1 MLTNYFNRRLLAGYP
16 AKLYA
21 KLLYRGRQFVESAEA
36 NEAQDLM
43 FDRLRSVG
51 DASLG
56 PISLRDGGTII
67 VNQAEGKVTLGA
79 AKVWAGGYMHTVPAA
94 VLEGVPMVGT
104 VPVGIAV
111 TEIVITEIEDPQL
124 AGMVPDTASYGQPL
138 AARVRYMAV
147 WSTGGDSFFPVHTI
161 VDGQLPNEVIAP
173 LDASA
178 ELAVERHLRETHG
191 SHIVDGFQVSSGGF
205 ADGAQSFI
213 IGAGTLRAE
222 GRRVIRSADQRFVR
236 LEDPEIVQVNGE
248 PQTYPAGG
256 LVTLSNGPIDSVQT
270 VTVIKEVTVTITHTL
285 AGGADALPNT
295 PVYAIMSVKQGA
307 TTYVAG
313 TDYKLT
319 SDRVDWSPVAGAEPS
334 PGSSY
339 DVTYRYVATVVPTTI
354 NRNTIALEAAVVG
367 QPVVV
372 NYRYKLRRIDVIA
385 IDQDGKVVYLKGI
398 STKFAPT
405 PPTVPAPL
413 APLVRV
419 ENRWGIDPVLTD
431 VDQRK
436 LTEAEVR
443 AMMRT
448 LLTMYDQISLVS
460 MERDIQERDPA
471 SRRGSFVEP
480 FKSDN
485 QRDLGIAQDAAIVG
499 GILTLPI
506 EVITRTID
514 IGTVPIMLPYV
525 TEPVVSQPYRTATK
539 RINQY
544 LAFDPLPA
552 ALTINPA
559 VDRWSDV
566 QESSSSRKTS
576 SMIETSSYRPDLLGT
591 PLYGTTSYSSSVT
604 SKVTADWSEERL
616 LENLRPI
623 QVQFTCSMMA
633 PGEQLESV
641 TFDDLD
647 ITDTVPGTPAAT
659 SGGVMTSSFIVPIV
673 KAGTK
678 RVVVTGKA
686 GSRAEASFTGQGT
699 FSTVHYTTTT
709 HTHTVATTID
719 PVAQSFALGAARQ
732 ITGARVEFTARGDA
746 ANPVILELRPMAD
759 GGLPGMETLAEG
771 IVGGAEFNVSS
782 ATVARP
788 ENWTEINFRFPSF
801 APAGEFRWIALLTND
816 ADHAIAVAQLGDQ
829 SDMNNVRGFDP
840 RRQEWVTRNPLNGDL
855 ADGSNGVSWKLS
867 PDLDMT
873 CEIMAA
879 RYTSLTRTFNIG
891 TFDLEVINPDGI
903 SDLLVLLLIE
913 QPSEACRVRLE
924 MVRAGGEVI
933 QFEPGVTLHLNEYLK
948 ETVTIRMVLTGTATL
963 SPVVMPECQIM
974 FGRLKETADY
984 VSEAIALDQTHG
996 NLRVRSVLETL
1007 TPGASSV
1014 TVEVGGSGAW
1024 TSMGSPASLE
1034 LGDGWIEREYLQSPV
1049 TALETRQKITL
1060 TGTPAAR
1067 PAVRRLRVRATEV

>member
-36 NEAQDLM
+36 NEAQDVMLE
-43 FDRLRSVG
+43 RLRSVG
-51 DASLG
+51 DATLG
-56 PISLRDGGTII
+56 PISLRDGGTIV

-79 AKVWAGGYMHTVPAA
+79 AKVWAGGYMHAVPAA

-111 TEIVITEIEDPQL
+111 IETVITEIEDPQL
-124 AGMVPDTASYGQPL
+124 AGMVPDTASHGQPL
-138 AARVRYMAV
+138 AARLRYDAV
-147 WSTGGDSFFPVHTI
+147 WATGGDSFYPIHTL

-191 SHIVDGFQVSSGGF
+191 SHIVDGFRVSAGGF
-205 ADGAQSFI
+205 VDGAQVFV

-222 GRRVIRSADQRFVR
+222 GRRVRRTADQRFVR
-236 LEDPEIVQVNGE
+236 AEDPELVQVNGE

-256 LVTLSNGPIDSVQT
+256 VVTLSNGPIDSVQT
-270 VTVIKEVTVTITHTL
+270 VTVIKEVTHTVTHTL

-295 PVYAIMSVKQGA
+295 PVYAIMSVKQGV
-307 TTYVAG
+307 TTYAAG
-313 TDYKLT
+313 ADYKLT
-319 SDRVDWSPVAGAEPS
+319 ADRVDWSPAGAEPS

-339 DVTYRYVATVVPTTI
+339 DVTYRYVATVVPSAI
-354 NRNTIALEAAVVG
+354 NRNTITLEAAVVG
-367 QPVVV
+367 LPVVV
-372 NYRYKLRRIDVIA
+372 NYRYKLRRIDVLA
-385 IDQDGKVVYLKGI
+385 IDQDGSVVYLKGI
-398 STKFAPT
+398 STKLTPV

-413 APLVRV
+413 APLVRI
-419 ENRWGIDPVLTD
+419 ENRWGIDPIITD

-443 AMMRT
+443 SMMRT
-448 LLTMYDQISLVS
+448 MLTMYDQISLVS

-480 FKSDN
+480 FRSDN
-485 QRDLGIAQDAAIVG
+485 QRDLGIAQDAAIVS

-506 EVITRTID
+506 EVTARTID
-514 IGTVPIMLPYV
+514 IGNVPIMLPYV
-525 TEPVVSQPYRTATK
+525 TEPVVSQPYRTAT
-539 RINQY
+539 RVINQY

-552 ALTINPA
+552 ALTIQPA

-566 QESSSSRKTS
+566 QESSSSRSTS

-604 SKVTADWSEERL
+604 SSVSADWSEERL

-623 QVQFTCSMMA
+623 SVQFTCTLMA
-633 PGEQLESV
+633 PGEQLDRV
-641 TFDDLD
+641 TFDDID
-647 ITDTVPGTPAAT
+647 VTGSVPGNPVASTVGT
-659 SGGVMTSSFIVPIV
+659 MTGSFVVPIV

-678 RVVVTGKA
+678 KVVVTGKA

-719 PVAQSFALGAARQ
+719 PVAQSFALAQARQ

-746 ANPVILELRPMAD
+746 DNRVILELRPMAD

-771 IVGGAEFNVSS
+771 IIGGGQFNVSS
-782 ATVARP
+782 STVVQP
-788 ENWTEINFRFPSF
+788 ENWTEINFSFPSF
-801 APAGEFRWIALLTND
+801 TPAGEFRWIALLTND
-816 ADHAIAVAQLGDQ
+816 PDHSIAVAQLGDQ
-829 SDMNNVRGFDP
+829 SDLSNVRGFDH
-840 RRQEWVTRNPLNGDL
+840 RRQEWVTRNPLNGDF

-879 RYTSLTRTFNIG
+879 RYTALSRTVAIG
-891 TFDLEVINPDGI
+891 TFDLEEINTDGI
-903 SDLLVLLLIE
+903 SDILVLLLVE

-933 QFEPGVTLHLNEYLK
+933 QFEPGVALHLNDYLK
-948 ETVTIRMVLTGTATL
+948 ETVTIRMVMTGTATL

-974 FGRLKETADY
+974 FGRLQETATY

-996 NLRVRSVLETL
+996 DLRVRSVIETL

-1014 TVEVGGSGAW
+1014 TAELGAEGSWAG
-1024 TSMGSPASLE
+1024 MGSPASLD
-1034 LGDGWIEREYLQSPV
+1034 LGDGWIEREYLKSPV
-1049 TALETRQKITL
+1049 TALETRQKLTL
-1060 TGTPAAR
+1060 TGSPAAR